1 MGETTENFFQ
11 DLDLFSEQPVFVPAA
26 NSHLEPQPHGGALK
40 RYIPLIDE
48 EDDLRPHH
56 EVVPVDLWP
65 AKLPAE
71 LAMCASLEEQA
82 VVVDKFGLSPEE
94 FERICRMPQFRRAV
108 NEAAVMI
115 RETGYTFKMKCRGI
129 AEDFLGDLD
138 FSLHDRTVGLST
150 KLDIFKTL
158 TRLGDL
164 EPAKQK
170 TEAGTNVPT
179 VNIQINV

>member
-11 DLDLFSEQPVFVPAA
+11 DLDLFSEQSVFVPATRA
-26 NSHLEPQPHGGALK
+26 AASDLGSDPWDGEEEAL
-40 RYIPLIDE
+40 PA
-48 EDDLRPHH
+48 
-56 EVVPVDLWP
+56 VVSVDLWP

-82 VVVDKFGLSPEE
+82 VVVEKFGLSPEE

-170 TEAGTNVPT
+170 TDSTSNAPT